1 MCHPSQ
7 IYIQREPNLIMS
19 LIPVHESNLIMI
31 DDVII
36 LSGVVRILENF
47 MISEEEN
54 FFLLNV
60 ETAERNI
67 FYQVDIRYQI

>member
-1 MCHPSQ
+1 MSS
-7 IYIQREPNLIMS
+7 IKDIQRELNLIMA

-67 FYQVDIRYQI
+67 FYQVDIRCQI

>member
-1 MCHPSQ
+1 MSS
-7 IYIQREPNLIMS
+7 IKDIQRELNLIMA